1 MQIWKFLYMLGS
13 EWKQYPENF
22 AFLNLSRILK
32 LFTREVCI
40 FLKK

>member
-1 MQIWKFLYMLGS
+1 MQIWKFLYMFGFIK
-13 EWKQYPENF
+13 KQYPENF
-22 AFLNLSRILK
+22 AFFLLRILK